1 MRTSKILIFVICI
14 LLPILIG
21 GIGGYFTAES
31 IPTWYVTLNKPWF
44 NPPNWIFGPVWTMLY
59 LLMGFASYV
68 VYISYQNIHRKIS
81 LIHYGIQLLLNLLW
95 SFLFFYFKNPGL
107 ALFEIVILWIM
118 INLTIVSFSKVNK
131 KAAYLLLPYVVWV
144 SFAAI
149 LNLYIV
155 LLN

>member
-1 MRTSKILIFVICI
+1 MRTSKLLIFVLCI

-31 IPTWYVTLNKPWF
+31 IPTWYASLNKPWF
-44 NPPNWIFGPVWTMLY
+44 NPPNWIFGPVWTILY
-59 LLMGFASYV
+59 ILMGFASYV
-68 VYISYQNIHRKIS
+68 VYISYQSIHRKTS
-81 LIHYGIQLLLNLLW
+81 LIYYGIQLFLNLLW
-95 SFLFFYFKNPGL
+95 SIIFFYFKNPSL
-107 ALFEIVILWIM
+107 ALFEIILLWIF
-118 INLTIVSFSKVNK
+118 INFTIISFSKVNK
-131 KAAYLLLPYVVWV
+131 KAAYLLLPYIIWV